1 MKTITDYMTQ
11 KMSVNESIRGKDF
24 ETARAIM
31 IEYFKK
37 YGIYSMP
44 SIEGVTVKGT
54 KYFGNLLF
62 NVKTNLAAYVLW
74 GEDSNGADSM
84 GIRNILFFDDA
95 VGVVHSSNDNNKLST
110 IDCAVRVNVNNVSIA
125 RLLPLIKGVLS
136 GEDAMDKSSIQK
148 AVAKYD
154 VLAESAEGEARA
166 EMVNEDGEDILA
178 QIAKEKDR
186 AYYKWYDLR
195 KAGASA
201 EEIDAAKMEF
211 DEVKDR
217 YNNVKIQIQGGA
229 KVSIESSESQ
239 ELAPISKE
247 FEQRLDPKVRFQHMY
262 NYINMVL
269 KGISHGLIIS
279 GAPGIG
285 KTHNVKK
292 LIKQTGYQL
301 GDNYQ
306 LISGRCT
313 PAALYLGLY
322 NYSREDD
329 ITLIDDCDDALI
341 DTNAV
346 NILKAALDSG
356 DERILSYFVSTTPEV
371 TEEDAVM
378 RHPELVPD
386 KKGKYHA
393 PRQFEYNGRIIII
406 TNMYAGSLD
415 TALRNR
421 CIVCNLDFTTEETLG
436 IVKDIMPAI
445 MPDKLDAQA
454 KQLAL
459 NFLEDMADKKA
470 DMEISIRS
478 FTTVAK
484 IFAVCGDTEDARWM
498 CAEQMKLQYAR
509 PGKRKRY

>member
-1 MKTITDYMTQ
+1 MKTITDYMVQ

-62 NVKTNLAAYVLW
+62 DVKTNLAAYVLW
-74 GEDSNGADSM
+74 GEDSSGADSM
-84 GIRNILFFDDA
+84 GIRSLLFFDNA
-95 VGVVHSSNDNNKLST
+95 VLAVHSSNSGEKSPT
-110 IDCAVRVNVNNVSIA
+110 IDCAAKVDLNNVSIA
-125 RLLPLIKGVLS
+125 RLLPLIKGILT

-154 VLAESAEGEARA
+154 VLAESEDLPSTSN
-166 EMVNEDGEDILA
+166 VNEDSEDILD

-195 KAGASA
+195 KAGASQQ
-201 EEIDAAKMEF
+201 EIEAAKMEF
-211 DEVKDR
+211 DEIKKR
-217 YNNVKIQIQGGA
+217 WQNVKIQIQGGA
-229 KVSIESSESQ
+229 KVTIENGENQ
-239 ELAPISKE
+239 ELEPISKE

-329 ITLIDDCDDALI
+329 ITLIDDCDDALT

-356 DERILSYFVSTTPEV
+356 DERILSYFVSSTPEV
-371 TEEDAVM
+371 SEEDAVM

-436 IVKDIMPAI
+436 IVKEIMPNI
-445 MPDKLDAQA
+445 MPNKLDQ
-454 KQLAL
+454 KSKDLAFG
-459 NFLEDMADKKA
+459 FLQELADNKSE
-470 DMEISIRS
+470 MEISIRS

-484 IFAVCGDTEDARWM
+484 IFAVCGDTEDARLM
-498 CAEQMKLQYAR
+498 CAEQMKLQFAR